1 MNKLEGT
8 QYRFLRTI
16 AGKTWRD
23 HPSYVQLLRQTTKD
37 MYNNNFDWANDTNRG
52 ISITAIETYCR
63 LARLR
68 YAGHIARMSK
78 SRIPNI
84 VLHGEVDEGFRRPGR
99 PKKSFREGLRNDLK
113 AFQLWPKYIAQK
125 KLIDWSKTEKNGEKQ
140 LTQLRKKSR
149 NNGNK
154 QRLIQAMKE
163 NKWKSRNVRV
173 FTDHFYD

>member
-1 MNKLEGT
+1 
-8 QYRFLRTI
+8 
-16 AGKTWRD
+16 
-23 HPSYVQLLRQTTKD
+23 
-37 MYNNNFDWANDTNRG
+37 
-52 ISITAIETYCR
+52 
-63 LARLR
+63 
-68 YAGHIARMSK
+68 MSK

-84 VLHGEVDEGFRRPGR
+84 VLPGEVDEGFRRPGR
-99 PKKSFREGLRNDLK
+99 PKKIFREGLRNDLK

-163 NKWKSRNVRV
+163 NKRKSRNVIV
-173 FTDHFYD
+173 FTDHFFLIILIIINFFLFFTIVLSYIGYRLQLAAWLNCN